1 MGYRFNPSGDS
12 GQQEEFEQNAFFSS
26 SGQQFTWPW
35 SQEEKDENTMPPDN
49 PWLFSEEF
57 TNTPAEPEANNES
70 TVFRR
75 QQPEIIRQQS
85 DEQSQQQQ
93 SDEQSQQREFG
104 SQWAVP
110 EEEEEEEKEARQSED
125 EQREFRRGDEDG
137 IQSPLDKFVPD
148 ADADA
153 DTERLEQDNVDGGL
167 TGPTTEY
174 PVPTARPRSRG
185 GFASSSPDPVSVS
198 GSSHRQDKAGLGL
211 AVHRGSFTEFNTDYA
226 GDLARPVQAD
236 LRERHRDERGPHRA
250 ASNQQQQHQQWSSG
264 GEGAVHDQPS
274 RAHSDDCTNNE
285 YDNTQPQVRHTA
297 GRQSVLV
304 HYYIDALC
312 FRPESQEG
320 TGPRLMEDKKLTMTS
335 TSNTSNTSNTSR

>member
-70 TVFRR
+70 VFRR

-148 ADADA
+148 ADAD
-153 DTERLEQDNVDGGL
+153 TERLEQDNVDGGL

-211 AVHRGSFTEFNTDYA
+211 AVHRGSFTEFNTDYP

-236 LRERHRDERGPHRA
+236 LRERHRDGRGPHRA

-304 HYYIDALC
+304 HYYYYVDALC